1 MDLQRPKCDFN
12 DFPEAPDWAVCVIDN
27 GVHSAFCEEFD
38 YMARAQWLGG
48 REFRVSNPTAFT
60 VIASRN
66 ESGKPEWDGVGLPPV
81 GCECEF
87 NAYGRG
93 WEKCVVLYVSE
104 YTLLLRTDRASD
116 PEEAF
121 IPGDIEFRPIRSEAE
136 KKRYEVETELRTCLA
151 GTGAG
156 ITRLAAK
163 CIYDAIAAGK
173 IPHIRID

>member
-66 ESGKPEWDGVGLPPV
+66 ESSKPEWNGEGLPPV
-81 GCECEF
+81 GCEFEF
-87 NAYGRG
+87 RANVNSSWNRG
-93 WEKCVVLYVSE
+93 VMCVVD
-104 YTLLLRTDRASD
+104 YTNPFNVVVDDQCGIYRVHEL
-116 PEEAF
+116 
-121 IPGDIEFRPIRSEAE
+121 EFRPIRSEAE

>member
-1 MDLQRPKCDFN
+1 M
-12 DFPEAPDWAVCVIDN
+12 
-27 GVHSAFCEEFD
+27 
-38 YMARAQWLGG
+38 
-48 REFRVSNPTAFT
+48 
-60 VIASRN
+60 
-66 ESGKPEWDGVGLPPV
+66 

-87 NAYGRG
+87 NAYDRG

-104 YTLLLRTDRASD
+104 YTVLLRTDRASD